1 MSHRLGVPPWRAA
14 LARRLG
20 GRACTHV
27 SNVGECI
34 AIAMHFGVLMKTSTI
49 PSLRV
54 NPELRNAAESVL
66 QEGETL
72 SGFVEQSLRQN
83 IQRRQAQQEFIAR
96 GLASAAEAERTG
108 EYFDA
113 DDVLRELDV
122 MLDEATRAQK

>member
-1 MSHRLGVPPWRAA
+1 
-14 LARRLG
+14 
-20 GRACTHV
+20 
-27 SNVGECI
+27 
-34 AIAMHFGVLMKTSTI
+34 MKTATI

-54 NPELRNAAESVL
+54 KPELRTAAEGVL
-66 QEGETL
+66 HEGETL

-108 EYFDA
+108 EYFDS

-122 MLDEATRAQK
+122 MLNEATRAQK

>member
-1 MSHRLGVPPWRAA
+1 
-14 LARRLG
+14 
-20 GRACTHV
+20 
-27 SNVGECI
+27 
-34 AIAMHFGVLMKTSTI
+34 MKTSTI

-54 NPELRNAAESVL
+54 TPELRVAAESVL

-96 GLASAAEAERTG
+96 GLASAADAERTG

-113 DDVLRELDV
+113 EDVLRELDV
-122 MLDEATRAQK
+122 MLEDASKAQE

>member
-1 MSHRLGVPPWRAA
+1 
-14 LARRLG
+14 
-20 GRACTHV
+20 
-27 SNVGECI
+27 
-34 AIAMHFGVLMKTSTI
+34 MKTSTI

-54 NPELRNAAESVL
+54 KPALRRAAESVL

-72 SGFVEQSLRQN
+72 SGFVEQSLCQN

-108 EYFDA
+108 AYFDS